1 MRRTNCTIA
10 LMLSL
15 FLGMNPILAVGSAEK
30 PAKTTNPGSKWV
42 SHASKARR
50 ITPKRFQNPIPREGQ
65 TITALPDGR
74 VLLVGGMDG
83 SDPSASVTVINP
95 NGGLSKPAPAMRRA
109 RAWHSTTMLPDG
121 RVLIFGGIGTDGGV
135 LKDGEILDPTT
146 GLSQELSPANL
157 TARAR
162 HTATLLTDGRVLIAG
177 GVSDKDRF
185 VSKAQLWD
193 SRTQKVRFTS
203 SISIPRQN
211 HLATLLPDGNV
222 LIEGGS
228 DSTNSQITSA
238 ELFNIEAE
246 SFSVTSITS
255 QDNGQAPFLA
265 GSLPADGAA
274 NVPVDSTIALRF
286 SKKVP
291 VEAIK
296 SATIKLQGPGDAVAT
311 RIVPAEDGRLS
322 FISPLGRLM
331 KGATYTVVISGPKD
345 GSVGVT
351 PASVSFTTEIDNF
364 NNSLSSDLDWNPTDA
379 NMHGNWRTNY
389 GRSKWQDE
397 LPLQAGP
404 LETALAGQVLTL
416 TGEPLSNVTISVP
429 ERSTRTDSSGRFLLP
444 AVKGH
449 HVMLIDGRT
458 AKQPGRSYGI
468 FRVGVDITEGM
479 TNVLPYTIW
488 MPKLDMAHAVS
499 IPSPTTRDMVLTNPR
514 VPGLELHLPAGTLIR
529 DLEGQPVTQISIT
542 PVPTDRPPF
551 PIPAKFNVPVFA
563 TIQPGGAVVIP
574 PRATLIYPNFIAA
587 PPGRRLSFWTYEPE
601 GRGWYSYGKG
611 TVSPNG
617 KQIIPD
623 PGVVIYQFNGIM
635 QPDRDDDVA
644 PDAPRTSGGGDPCK
658 TSGIGCGGG
667 PKGGGGGGNNA
678 NPGGSKKPGGNN
690 PNGGGPGAGNP
701 NHSPAGDPVDLATGL
716 FADTETDIY
725 LDDTIPI
732 SVTRTY
738 RTLDTVV
745 RPFGIGSTLPYEM
758 FLTSTNN
765 YHEVDLILPDSNR
778 IHYERISPGTG
789 FTDAVYEHTESPTVF
804 YKSRISWN
812 GAGGWDLLLTDG
824 TVLVFPELLPL
835 QAIRDRYGNQ
845 VTITRA
851 IAGVSGDITQVTSPN
866 GKWLKFTYDGSH
878 RITQVQDNMGRTVG
892 YTYDASGR
900 LWKKTDQNAGITEY
914 TYDTSHRMLTIKDPG
929 GNVYLTNE
937 YDANGRVSEQT
948 LADSST
954 YEFDYT
960 LDTNGKVTSV
970 EITDPRGSVRNVT
983 FNADGH
989 EIAATFGVGTAE
1001 EQSYTYDRTSGSNIV
1016 DTTTDA
1022 LGRETEFT
1030 RDAQGFVTEVTVLPG
1045 TADEISSQYTYE
1057 PNYHML
1063 ASATDPLN
1071 HTTTYT
1077 YDAQGSVTSVTDPLS
1092 HSTAFTYDVAGQLK
1106 TVTDALSH
1114 TTEFFYDSGDLVAVE
1129 DPLGRTVN
1137 MIVDSV
1143 GRTLRATDPLG
1154 QSVVYAYDVLD
1165 RVTQV
1170 TDPLSSSMSFAYDA
1184 NSNLT
1189 SVTDP
1194 ASGVIAYTYDN
1205 MDRIINREDQL
1216 NNDTVYAYNSDGTV
1230 ESVTDRKG
1238 QVTSYTYDALDRVT
1252 EVTYD
1257 DSSTTTYTYDDANR
1271 MTEIVDSISGTVE
1284 MSYDDLDRLEEVT
1297 TPQGAISYTYDDA
1310 SRRTSMSVPGQ
1321 SAVNYT
1327 YDNANRLTQIT
1338 KGSSTATF
1346 TYDNVNRRTSLTPP
1360 GGATTEYT
1368 YDAAS
1373 QITELT
1379 YKYGVTTLG
1388 NITYTYDAGGRRTAI
1403 GGSYARTGLPAAV
1416 TSTTYNDANQATAFA
1431 GQTLTYDLNGNLTGD
1446 GTYTYTWNA
1455 RNKLASISGT
1465 SFSASFTYD
1474 VFGRRTS
1481 KTVNG
1486 TTTSYLYDGSN
1497 LVQEQSGG
1505 SATANMVMGGLDE
1518 VLARTDSTTTWSL
1531 LTDALGST
1539 LALVNSSGSVQTEY
1553 TYEPFGKTTTSGSS
1567 NANPSQFTGRENDV
1581 AGLYFY
1587 RNRYYSP
1594 FLHRFVS
1601 EDPAGLGGGINS
1613 YAYVG
1618 NNPLSFSDPYG
1629 LKPKDPDTCDS
1640 GGGDIA
1646 KALRD
1651 FVDAGKGNLDRV
1663 LFVAAFEGGGA
1674 IAAERMAAQKL
1685 LTGLVGPLSQAEI
1698 DAVREIPKGLLPD
1711 ILNGLKNHTELTP
1724 LQQEAMAKKF
1734 LDAALNPKGGLNP
1747 AGVRDFNIARANCVL
1762 NGIGAPGTK
1771 AIEFM
1776 KQRGIPPKL

>member
-1 MRRTNCTIA
+1 
-10 LMLSL
+10 
-15 FLGMNPILAVGSAEK
+15 
-30 PAKTTNPGSKWV
+30 
-42 SHASKARR
+42 
-50 ITPKRFQNPIPREGQ
+50 
-65 TITALPDGR
+65 
-74 VLLVGGMDG
+74 
-83 SDPSASVTVINP
+83 
-95 NGGLSKPAPAMRRA
+95 MRRA

-121 RVLIFGGIGTDGGV
+121 RLLIFGGIGTDGNV
-135 LKDGEILDPTT
+135 LRDGELLDPAT
-146 GLSQELSPANL
+146 GVIEELSPAGL

-177 GVSDKDRF
+177 GISDKTRF
-185 VSKAQLWD
+185 VSRAQLWD
-193 SRTQKVRFTS
+193 SQTQKVRSTS
-203 SISIPRQN
+203 SISISRQN
-211 HLATLLPDGNV
+211 HQATLLPDGNV

-228 DSTNSQITSA
+228 DSTKNKITTA
-238 ELFNIEAE
+238 ELFNVEAE
-246 SFSVTSITS
+246 SFSVTTITG
-255 QDNGQAPFLA
+255 QDDGQTPFLT
-265 GSLPADGAA
+265 GSIPVDGAA
-274 NVPVDSTIALRF
+274 GVPVDRRIALRF
-286 SKKVP
+286 SKRVP
-291 VEAIK
+291 VDAIK
-296 SATIKLQGPGDAVAT
+296 SATIKLQGPGDTVAV

-322 FISPLGRLM
+322 FVSPLQRLM

-351 PASVSFTTEIDNF
+351 PGSVSFTTEIDNL
-364 NNSLSSDLDWNPTDA
+364 NNSLAGDLDWNPTDA

-404 LETALAGQVLTL
+404 GETALSGQVLTL
-416 TGEPLSNVTISVP
+416 TGEPLPNVTISVP
-429 ERSTRTDSSGRFLLP
+429 ERSTRTDSSGRFLLS

-458 AKQPGRSYGI
+458 ARQPGRTFGI
-468 FRVGVDITEGM
+468 FRVGVDITEGL

-499 IPSPTTRDMVLTNPR
+499 IPSPTNRDMVITNPR
-514 VPGLELHLPAGTLIR
+514 VPGLELRLPAGTVIR
-529 DLEGQPVTQISIT
+529 GLDGQPVTQISIT

-563 TIQPGGAVVIP
+563 TIQPGGAFVIP
-574 PRATLIYPNFIAA
+574 PRATLIYPNFIGA
-587 PPGRRLSFWTYEPE
+587 PPGRRISFWTYEPE

-617 KQIIPD
+617 KQIVPD

-635 QPDRDDDVA
+635 HADNDDDVA
-644 PDAPRTSGGGDPCK
+644 DKAPNTSGGGDPCK
-658 TSGIGCGGG
+658 TSTIGCGGG
-667 PKGGGGGGNNA
+667 RRGGGGGGNNA
-678 NPGGSKKPGGNN
+678 NPGGSKNPGGNN

-701 NHSPAGDPVDLATGL
+701 GGSPGGDPVDLATGI
-716 FADTETDIY
+716 FVDTETDIY
-725 LDDTIPI
+725 LPDTIPI

-738 RTLDTVV
+738 RTLDTIP

-765 YHEVDLILPDSNR
+765 YNEVDLILPDSNR
-778 IHYERISPGTG
+778 IHYVRISPGTG
-789 FTDAVYEHTESPTVF
+789 FTDAVYEHTETPTVF

-812 GAGGWDLLLTDG
+812 GAGGWDVALTDG

-851 IAGVSGDITQVTSPN
+851 ISGVSGNITQVTSPN
-866 GKWLKFTYDGSH
+866 GKWLKFTYDGSN

-892 YTYDASGR
+892 YTYDGSGR
-900 LWKKTDQNAGITEY
+900 LWKKTDQNGGITEY
-914 TYDTSHRMLTIKDPG
+914 TYDTSHRMLTIEDPG

-960 LDTNGKVTSV
+960 LNGSGEVASV
-970 EITDPRGSVRNVT
+970 EITDPRGNVRSVT
-983 FNADGH
+983 FNGDGH
-989 EIAATFGVGTAE
+989 EISASYGVGTAD
-1001 EQSYTYDRTSGSNIV
+1001 EQTYTYERSSGSNIV
-1016 DTTTDA
+1016 TTITDA
-1022 LGRETEFT
+1022 LDRETEFT
-1030 RDAQGFVTEVTVLPG
+1030 RDAQGFLTEVTLLPG
-1045 TADEISSQYTYE
+1045 TADEVSWQYTYE

-1063 ASATDPLN
+1063 ASVTDPLN

-1077 YDAQGSVTSVTDPLS
+1077 YDAKGSVTSVTDPLN
-1092 HSTAFTYDVAGQLK
+1092 HSTTFTYDVAGQLK
-1106 TVTDALSH
+1106 TVTDALNH
-1114 TTEFFYDSGDLVAVE
+1114 TTEFFYDGGDLVAVE

-1154 QSVVYAYDVLD
+1154 QSVAYAYDVLD

-1170 TDPLSSSMSFAYDA
+1170 TDPLSGTVAFTYDA
-1184 NSNLT
+1184 NNNLT
-1189 SVTDP
+1189 TVTDP
-1194 ASGVIAYTYDN
+1194 SSGVLTYTYDN
-1205 MDRIINREDQL
+1205 MERIINREDQL

-1230 ESVTDRKG
+1230 ESITDRKG
-1238 QVTSYTYDALDRVT
+1238 QVTSYTYDALDRLT

-1271 MTEIVDSISGTVE
+1271 ITEIVDSISGTTE
-1284 MSYDDLDRLEEVT
+1284 MSYDNFDQFEEIT
-1297 TPQGAISYTYDDA
+1297 TPQGTIAYTYDDA
-1310 SRRTSMSVPGQ
+1310 GRRTSMTVSGQ

-1346 TYDNVNRRTSLTPP
+1346 TYDNANRRTSLTPP

-1368 YDAAS
+1368 YDDAS
-1373 QITELT
+1373 QVTELT
-1379 YKYGVTTLG
+1379 YKFGATTLG
-1388 NITYTYDAGGRRTAI
+1388 NLTYTYDAGGRRTAI
-1403 GGSYARTGLPAAV
+1403 GGSYARTGQPAAV

-1431 GQTLTYDLNGNLTGD
+1431 GQTLTYDSNGNMTGD

-1518 VLARTDSTTTWSL
+1518 VLARTDSTTSWSL

-1594 FLHRFVS
+1594 YLHRFIS
-1601 EDPAGLGGGINS
+1601 EDPAGLRGGINS

-1629 LKPKDPDTCDS
+1629 LKPKKPDTCDS
-1640 GGGDIA
+1640 DGGDIA
-1646 KALRD
+1646 QALRE
-1651 FVDAGKGNLDRV
+1651 FVEAGKGNLDRV
-1663 LFVAAFEGGGA
+1663 VFVAGFEGGGA
-1674 IAAERMAAQKL
+1674 IAAERMAARQL
-1685 LTGLVGPLSQAEI
+1685 LTGLVGPLSQAEK
-1698 DAVREIPKGLLPD
+1698 DAVSQIPRGLLPD
-1711 ILNGLKNHTELTP
+1711 ILNGLEDHTALSP
-1724 LQQEAMAKKF
+1724 LQQQGMAKKY

-1747 AGVRDFNIARANCVL
+1747 AGVREFNIARANCVI
-1762 NGIGAPGTK
+1762 NGIGAPGSDAVK
-1771 AIEFM
+1771 YM
-1776 KQRGIPPKL
+1776 LQHGIKPKL